1 MKQKA
6 VFFDRDGTIIKL
18 AYYEDAETIDT
29 VSKPDQVE
37 LTPDIG
43 EVLRYLKG
51 LGYLLIVVSNQ
62 PRIGIRKMTESMFEE
77 IREKFISKLK
87 EEGVVLDKEYYCF
100 HHPFASIEKYR
111 MKCECRKPGIKFF
124 KEAEK
129 EFNIDLAKSW
139 MVGDGVN
146 DVIAGYKAGV
156 KTILLANLLEAAYLS
171 ILEEKLGGVKPDFV
185 VKKPKEIIE
194 IIKE

>member
-1 MKQKA
+1 MKNKA

-29 VSKPDQVE
+29 VSRPEQVE

-43 EVLRYLKG
+43 EVLKRLKG
-51 LGYLLIVVSNQ
+51 LGYLLIVISNQ
-62 PRIGIRKMTESMFEE
+62 PRIGIKKLTEQKFEE
-77 IREKFISKLK
+77 IRQKFNEELEKDRVK
-87 EEGVVLDKEYYCF
+87 LDKEYYCF
-100 HHPFASIEKYR
+100 HHPFASVEKYM

-124 KEAEK
+124 EDAEK
-129 EFNIDLAKSW
+129 EFNIDLSKSW
-139 MVGDGVN
+139 TIGDGVN
-146 DVIAGYKAGV
+146 DVLAGNSAGT
-156 KTILLANLLEAAYLS
+156 KTILIANLLESAYLS
-171 ILEEKLGGVKPDFV
+171 IIEDKLKGVKPDFI

>member
-1 MKQKA
+1 MKNKA

-29 VSKPDQVE
+29 VSRPEQVE

-62 PRIGIRKMTESMFEE
+62 PRIGIKKLTPAMFEK
-77 IREKFISKLK
+77 IRQRFN
-87 EEGVVLDKEYYCF
+87 EELNKNGVKLDKEYYCF

-111 MKCECRKPGIKFF
+111 KRCDCRKPGIEFF
-124 KEAEK
+124 EKAEK
-129 EFNIDLAKSW
+129 EFDIDPAKSW
-139 MVGDGVN
+139 TVGDGVN
-146 DVIAGYKAGV
+146 DILAGYKAGV
-156 KTILLANLLEAAYLS
+156 KTILIANLLESAYLS
-171 ILEEKLGGVKPDFV
+171 ILEEKLQGVKPDFI